1 MITRG
6 MQAPA
11 FVLLVAFL
19 VACATTTFTST
30 WKAPQAQGLS
40 PVGKTIGVVFMSR
53 EESRRRAGEDA
64 LVADLTTRGAHGV
77 ASYTILP
84 TPHPQDS
91 QAAFER
97 LKQAGCTAAVVMR
110 VVGKDQEVT
119 DTPGYVAPAYY
130 GGFGPY
136 WGYGWGAVYD
146 PGSLRTDT
154 YVSVETLV
162 YSLQQDKLVW
172 ASTSRTANPSNL
184 DTLINEVADATAKEM
199 VRQGFLA
206 P

>member
-1 MITRG
+1 MNVRL
-6 MQAPA
+6 QAA
-11 FVLLVAFL
+11 AFFVLVVFL
-19 VACATTTFTST
+19 AACGTTTFTST
-30 WKAPQAQGLS
+30 WKAPQAQNLT
-40 PVGKTIGVVFMSR
+40 PVGKTIGAVFMSR
-53 EESRRRAGEDA
+53 EEGRRRAGEDA
-64 LVADLTTRGAHGV
+64 LVADLNARGAHGI
-77 ASYTILP
+77 ASYTVIP
-84 TPHPQDS
+84 SAQPKDS
-91 QAAFER
+91 QLALER
-97 LKQAGCTAAVVMR
+97 LKQAGCTSAVVMR
-110 VVGKDQEVT
+110 VVGKDQEVSYS
-119 DTPGYVAPAYY
+119 PGYVAPVYY

-136 WGYGWGAVYD
+136 WGYGWGTVYD
-146 PGSLRTDT
+146 PGYLRTDT